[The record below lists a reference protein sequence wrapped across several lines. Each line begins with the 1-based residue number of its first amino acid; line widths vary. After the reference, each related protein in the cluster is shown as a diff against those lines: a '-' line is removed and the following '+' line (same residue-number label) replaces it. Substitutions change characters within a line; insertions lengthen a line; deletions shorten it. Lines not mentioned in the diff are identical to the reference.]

1 MKKAQMDCN
10 RVQILLPGYM
20 DGELDLV
27 SALEIEEH
35 FKSCPACSQK
45 YAELVE
51 LHALLSDSVDTLY
64 QPAPTDLHKHI
75 RASIQKAHRTA
86 PTWSVW
92 QWRQVAGAVVLVILL
107 ALGVHFAGDWL
118 SPAKNNLV
126 ADEILSAHV
135 RSLMA
140 DHLTDVASSDQHTVK
155 PWFDGKLDFSPPVVD
170 LAAQGYPLAGGRLDY
185 LDNHQAAALVYHRNK
200 HIINLF
206 IWPSTSQQAGLLTST
221 KNGYNLYQWVQ
232 SGMSYCA
239 ISDLNTSEMQIFVGL
254 VQKNFK

>member
-1 MKKAQMDCN
+1 MDCD
-10 RVQILLPGYM
+10 RVQTLLPGYF

-35 FKSCPACSQK
+35 LKNCPACSQK
-45 YAELVE
+45 YAELA
-51 LHALLSDSVDTLY
+51 ALRAVLSDNVGALY
-64 QPAPTDLHKHI
+64 QPAPADLHKHI
-75 RASIQKAHRTA
+75 RSSIQKAHRSASTG
-86 PTWSVW
+86 PFW
-92 QWRQVAGAVVLVILL
+92 QWRQVAGAVVLVLLL
-107 ALGVHFAGDWL
+107 ALGVRLAGNWL
-118 SPAKNNLV
+118 FPPKNNLA

-140 DHLTDVASSDQHTVK
+140 DHLTDVVSSDQHTVK

-170 LAAQGYPLAGGRLDY
+170 LTAEGYPLIGGRLDY

-206 IWPSTSQQAGLLTST
+206 IWPSTSQETGLQTST
-221 KNGYNLYQWVQ
+221 KNGYNLYQWNQ
-232 SGMSYCA
+232 SGMAYCA
-239 ISDLNTSEMQIFVGL
+239 ISDLNPGEMQTFVGL